1 MPGSADRNDP
11 DVLAAISTNCCP
23 VPPFNLSYH
32 QEARLVFATSGR
44 LQHPRIVP
52 QHMRFIKFG
61 AMTLFAA
68 LLSGPCSNVA
78 RPHDVE
84 TISVQSNPIQS
95 CCLWKEYGFK
105 HLMPYRLRNSVL
117 TSRSSPASG
126 VRRPRGDWHPC
137 QEGGHLRGNGQSC
150 RHQQA
155 RLRRSMLEGQ
165 AAGRTEEH
173 RPRRWLWI
181 ILLARRMTIYFDK
194 CWPTTFRRSNSA
206 AWKPMIPRRCFKI
219 VLNAPCRLGLTS
231 LPMH

>member
-84 TISVQSNPIQS
+84 TISVQSNSILLLVERIRVQAFDALSPKEFRS
-95 CCLWKEYGFK
+95 HVAEFSREWRAKTARCLASLSGGWPSPRKRSI
-105 HLMPYRLRNSVL
+105 MP
-117 TSRSSPASG
+117 TPASAASSIH
-126 VRRPRGDWHPC
+126 V
-137 QEGGHLRGNGQSC
+137 GGASC
-150 RHQQA
+150 RA
-155 RLRRSMLEGQ
+155 NRR
-165 AAGRTEEH
+165 A
-173 RPRRWLWI
+173 
-181 ILLARRMTIYFDK
+181 
-194 CWPTTFRRSNSA
+194 
-206 AWKPMIPRRCFKI
+206 
-219 VLNAPCRLGLTS
+219 
-231 LPMH
+231 